1 MKNALASGVFSVRLI
16 VRLDVIGTESKSTD
30 TPSKSRTVQ
39 NVRLLNRIMTCLMVA

>member
-1 MKNALASGVFSVRLI
+1 MKNAPASGVFS

-39 NVRLLNRIMTCLMVA
+39 NVQLPHRIITCFMSA